1 MMVEESRCLQV
12 CIFQTLQKN
21 LSTIDFSVVLLSVMT
36 IADEVDWQLGQAM
49 DSFVAL
55 SPLPLSGSAAA
66 PAVLESA

>member
-1 MMVEESRCLQV
+1 
-12 CIFQTLQKN
+12 
-21 LSTIDFSVVLLSVMT
+21 VVLLSVMT